1 MTTTTTTTTAGTVTT
16 MTLETIRA
24 IDSSERAVIWETVE
38 VPYDMND
45 L

>member
-1 MTTTTTTTTAGTVTT
+1 MTTTTTTTTAGAVTT

-24 IDSSERAVIWETVE
+24 IDGSEQAVVRETVE
-38 VPYDMND
+38 VPYNANN